1 VNPILSCHKFKQG
14 ERILVTYPLSGG
26 IDAGTFTGSV
36 VRSSGKV
43 VRVHLQYEDTSWETA
58 HLVQNADGG
67 WLDLEYGVPCQ
78 VARWMTS

>member
-1 VNPILSCHKFKQG
+1 VNPIRPCHKFKQG
-14 ERILVTYPLSGG
+14 ERILVTYPPSDG

-43 VRVHLQYEDTSWETA
+43 VRVHLQYEDTSCETV
-58 HLVQNADGG
+58 HLVQNAACD

-78 VARWMTS
+78 VVRAG